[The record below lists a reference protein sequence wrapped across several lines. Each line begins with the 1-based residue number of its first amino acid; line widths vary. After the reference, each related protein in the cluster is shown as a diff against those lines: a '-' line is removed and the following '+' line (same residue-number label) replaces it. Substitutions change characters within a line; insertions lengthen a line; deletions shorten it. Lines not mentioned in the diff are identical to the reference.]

1 MEPTLPL
8 DQPVLNPHPRTVFT
22 HGGEGAGHQ
31 AATHRVV
38 AERIAA
44 LLGLPFGGACAAGA
58 AAASPYLVPRA
69 PLCGPLTAL
78 RYGIEG
84 EHDLLGSWVH
94 EAWMAT
100 KAIVHPLVSAEA
112 FAPAGWPHLL
122 AGEALPLTLR
132 GMTAFTAT
140 DALAAGRA
148 LLQSGPVR
156 LKPAGADGGRAQ
168 IVARDAAELEAGIA
182 ALSVGGTLADVVV
195 VEEDLEDVTTYSVGQ
210 VRLPGPGGGCRT
222 ISYWGTQSLTSNN
235 HGAPAY
241 GGSSLFVVQGGF
253 GALLARPMPPES
265 REAVERAVAFDRL
278 ADRHLT
284 GLIASRR
291 NYDVAY
297 GTGADGK
304 PRVGVLEQ
312 SWRVGGATPAEI
324 AALEAF
330 ARQPHL
336 RAVRARCVEIHGP
349 FPFIPEGATIYYRD
363 DDPEMGPMT
372 KYACVDETIEG

>member
-1 MEPTLPL
+1 MIEPILPL
-8 DQPVLNPHPRTVFT
+8 DLPVLNPQLRMVFT
-22 HGGEGAGHQ
+22 HGGEGAGHEGV
-31 AATHRVV
+31 THRVV

-44 LLGLPFGGACAAGA
+44 LLDLPFGGACEGRAT
-58 AAASPYLVPRA
+58 ASPYLIPRA

-100 KAIVHPLVSAEA
+100 KAIVHPLASAEA
-112 FAPAGWPHLL
+112 VAPAGWPPLL
-122 AGEALPLTLR
+122 ARKALPLTLR
-132 GMTAFTAT
+132 GVTAFSAA
-140 DALAAGRA
+140 DALAAGRM

-156 LKPAGADGGRAQ
+156 LKPAGADGGRGQ
-168 IVARDAAELEAGIA
+168 TVARDSGELEAGIA
-182 ALSVGGTLADVVV
+182 ALCNSGVLADIVV

-210 VRLPGPGGGCRT
+210 MRLPGPGLSCRT
-222 ISYWGTQSLTSNN
+222 ISYWGTQSLTTDNR
-235 HGAPAY
+235 GAPAY

-253 GALLARPMPPES
+253 DALQARPIPTEC

-278 ADRHLT
+278 ADRHLP

-291 NYDVAY
+291 NYDVAC
-297 GTGADGK
+297 GTGADGSH
-304 PRVGVLEQ
+304 RVGVLEQ

-349 FPFIPEGATIYYRD
+349 SPFVPKDATVYYRG
-363 DDPEMGPMT
+363 DDPELGPLT